1 LATKKLTSINILCY
15 RSPHYPTDDEEHAM
29 PTTATPE
36 IGKPARD
43 TDLLGHWQVEPHT
56 SHARFAART
65 LAGLVKTS
73 GRFRSISGRLVADAA
88 PAAGALVIDPSS
100 IDTGN
105 RIRDRHLRSRGF
117 FDVARH
123 PQLRY
128 EARSVSRAEWGR
140 ARIDGELI
148 VAGNRTH
155 LPLDVSVRTLSED
168 RVELACETEVDRLA
182 LGVRAARMMVPR
194 AVQLDVAITLRRV
207 SR

>member
-1 LATKKLTSINILCY
+1 
-15 RSPHYPTDDEEHAM
+15 M
-29 PTTATPE
+29 PTIATRE
-36 IGKPARD
+36 IRKPARD
-43 TDLLGHWQVEPHT
+43 TDLLGHWQVEPQT
-56 SHARFAART
+56 SHAGFRART
-65 LAGLVKTS
+65 LAGLVETS
-73 GRFRSISGRLVADAA
+73 GRFRSISGRLVVDGAL
-88 PAAGALVIDPSS
+88 AAGALVIDSSS

-117 FDVARH
+117 FHAARH

-128 EARSVSRAEWGR
+128 EARSVSRGEQGR
-140 ARIDGELI
+140 ARLDGELI

-155 LPLDVSVRTLSED
+155 LPLDVSVRALSED

-194 AVQLDVAITLRRV
+194 AVQLDVVITLRRA

>member
-1 LATKKLTSINILCY
+1 
-15 RSPHYPTDDEEHAM
+15 M
-29 PTTATPE
+29 PTIATSE
-36 IGKPARD
+36 IRKPARD
-43 TDLLGHWQVEPHT
+43 TDLLGHWQVEPQT
-56 SHARFAART
+56 SHARFGART
-65 LAGLVKTS
+65 LAGLVETS
-73 GRFRSISGRLVADAA
+73 GRFRSISGRLVVDGAL
-88 PAAGALVIDPSS
+88 AAGGLVLDSSS

-117 FDVARH
+117 FHVARH

-128 EARSVSRAEWGR
+128 EARSVLRAERGR
-140 ARIDGELI
+140 VRIDGELI

-194 AVQLDVAITLRRV
+194 AVQLDVVITLRRA